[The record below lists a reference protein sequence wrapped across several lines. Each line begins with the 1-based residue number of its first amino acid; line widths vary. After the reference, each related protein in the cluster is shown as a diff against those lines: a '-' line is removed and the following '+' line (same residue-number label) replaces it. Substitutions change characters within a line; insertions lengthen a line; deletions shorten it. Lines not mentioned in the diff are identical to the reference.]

1 MSVPLPQHSA
11 VLPGVLLE
19 PFPWVH
25 PRLLTVTLA
34 PWVMDSPLPRPN
46 TGISWPG
53 SSAAGDVGK
62 AVGLWTSESGGRFPA
77 NEVQLA
83 IQWLVVKSL
92 LNLLFVP

>member
-1 MSVPLPQHSA
+1 M
-11 VLPGVLLE
+11 
-19 PFPWVH
+19 
-25 PRLLTVTLA
+25 
-34 PWVMDSPLPRPN
+34 
-46 TGISWPG
+46 
-53 SSAAGDVGK
+53 GK